1 MDKVHRT
8 IVVAF
13 GVVPAG
19 VSVEMLSQPRFAAIW
34 LAFNVLCAELEDD
47 FDGELAGDG
56 RSEVADAEVEG
67 SSDDPE
73 FEVA

>member
-1 MDKVHRT
+1 
-8 IVVAF
+8 
-13 GVVPAG
+13 
-19 VSVEMLSQPRFAAIW
+19 MLSQPRFAAIW

-47 FDGELAGDG
+47 FDGELEGDG
-56 RSEVADAEVEG
+56 RSEVADAEVVG